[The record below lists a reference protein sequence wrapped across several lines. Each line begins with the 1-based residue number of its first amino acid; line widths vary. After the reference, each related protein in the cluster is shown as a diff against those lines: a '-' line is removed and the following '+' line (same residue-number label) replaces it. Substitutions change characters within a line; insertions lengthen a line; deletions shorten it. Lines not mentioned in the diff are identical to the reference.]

1 MVNEMNENLSQGA
14 KRLYSILLKLR
25 STSLTNEDLAN
36 QLSTSRDM
44 IKEFSR
50 ELEREGLIRK
60 EFNRG
65 VRYMTTLESLQGSK
79 LF

>member
-36 QLSTSRDM
+36 RLSTSRDM

-60 EFNRG
+60 EYNRG

>member
-1 MVNEMNENLSQGA
+1 MNENLSQGA

-25 STSLTNEDLAN
+25 STSLTNEDLATE
-36 QLSTSRDM
+36 LSTSKDM
-44 IKEFSR
+44 IKGFTR

-65 VRYMTTLESLQGSK
+65 VRYMTTLESLQGSR

>member
-25 STSLTNEDLAN
+25 STSLTNEDLATE
-36 QLSTSRDM
+36 LSTSKDM
-44 IKEFSR
+44 IKGFTR

-65 VRYMTTLESLQGSK
+65 VRYMTTLESLQGSR

>member
-36 QLSTSRDM
+36 RLSTSRDM

>member
-1 MVNEMNENLSQGA
+1 MNENLSQGA

-36 QLSTSRDM
+36 RLSTSRDM

-60 EFNRG
+60 EYNRG

>member
-25 STSLTNEDLAN
+25 STSLTNEDLATE
-36 QLSTSRDM
+36 LSTSKDM
-44 IKEFSR
+44 IKGFTR
-50 ELEREGLIRK
+50 ELEREGLIRN

-65 VRYMTTLESLQGSK
+65 VRYMTTLESLQGSR

>member
-1 MVNEMNENLSQGA
+1 MNDNISQGA

-25 STSLTNEDLAN
+25 STSLTNEELATE
-36 QLSTSRDM
+36 LSTSREM
-44 IKEFSR
+44 VKGFTK

-60 EFNRG
+60 EYNRG
-65 VRYMTTLESLQGSK
+65 VRYMTTLESLQGSR

>member
-1 MVNEMNENLSQGA
+1 MVNKMNENLSQGA

>member
-1 MVNEMNENLSQGA
+1 MNENLSQGA

-36 QLSTSRDM
+36 RLSTSRDM

-65 VRYMTTLESLQGSK
+65 VRYMTTLESLQGSR